1 MTQSIPLGS
10 DARERF
16 LLEIAAVV
24 PPTRVSAVHFFAPLR
39 QGPIETGVAVIAA
52 TPEGAESL
60 PIAPVAAVE
69 DRSAAVTDSPEE
81 SVEDSSEESVAMT
94 TAIADHRE
102 SETPEGSPV
111 AVIENSSVDGSA
123 VADSEYADPA
133 AAKFPEGAKISA
145 RHVVY
150 SARYRWTRKGPE
162 RGKWESEV
170 VAEADAPLLTVE
182 SVVQGVQRRASEP
195 LEVAKFD
202 GDTIREMI
210 AKAQQRWPTTP

>member
-16 LLEIAAVV
+16 LLEIAAIV

-60 PIAPVAAVE
+60 PIAAAAAAADAGV
-69 DRSAAVTDSPEE
+69 DASANAELSSAGESAEE
-81 SVEDSSEESVAMT
+81 SAEDSSAATTAMT
-94 TAIADHRE
+94 TEVADHRE
-102 SETPEGSPV
+102 SETPEGV
-111 AVIENSSVDGSA
+111 SA
-123 VADSEYADPA
+123 VESESSP
-133 AAKFPEGAKISA
+133 FPEGAKISA